1 MSTLVLPVLSPHV
14 GSADFTE
21 PGSPEAAR
29 KRTSLPVAD
38 LLNKHVH
45 SGYLP
50 PSGYFPL
57 KWPRTMRT
65 L

>member
-1 MSTLVLPVLSPHV
+1 MSTLVLLVLSPHV

-29 KRTSLPVAD
+29 KLTSLPVAD
-38 LLNKHVH
+38 MLNKHVH
-45 SGYLP
+45 SGYLL

-57 KWPRTMRT
+57 K
-65 L
+65 

>member
-29 KRTSLPVAD
+29 KLTSLPAAD
-38 LLNKHVH
+38 MLNKHVH
-45 SGYLP
+45 SGYLL

-57 KWPRTMRT
+57 K
-65 L
+65 